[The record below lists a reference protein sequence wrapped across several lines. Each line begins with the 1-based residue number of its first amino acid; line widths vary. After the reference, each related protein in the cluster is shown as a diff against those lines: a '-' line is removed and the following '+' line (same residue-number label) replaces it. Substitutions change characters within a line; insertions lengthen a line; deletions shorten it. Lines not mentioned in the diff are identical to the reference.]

1 MKAKLEILALALG
14 FLGLIGTI
22 TATAIP
28 MWKVSAF
35 IGANLIVM
43 EELWEGLWVNC
54 FRQADIKMQCK
65 AYDSLLILPAELQ
78 AARAL
83 MCVSIVLVVIS
94 LMIAVCGTE
103 KSSCCSNNIR
113 SKNITLASGG
123 ILFLVSCLT
132 TLIPVSWVGHT
143 IIRNFYN
150 PLVVD
155 SQKRELGEALFI
167 GWVTSGVLLITGII
181 LLFCYSKRR
190 SREEESYPDTYVI
203 APIKDE
209 SVYLERTTS
218 SFHKN
223 QEYV

>member
-1 MKAKLEILALALG
+1 MKAKLEVFSLALG

-43 EELWEGLWVNC
+43 EELWEGLWMNC
-54 FRQADIKMQCK
+54 YRQADIKMQCK
-65 AYDSLLILPAELQ
+65 VYDSLLILPAELQ

-94 LMIAVCGTE
+94 LVMAACGTE
-103 KSSCCSNNIR
+103 KSNCCRDNMR
-113 SKNITLASGG
+113 SKNVTLATAGC
-123 ILFLVSCLT
+123 LFLVSCLT

-155 SQKRELGEALFI
+155 SRKRELGEALFI
-167 GWVTSGVLLITGII
+167 GWATSGVLLVTGII
-181 LLFCYSKRR
+181 LLLCYSKRR
-190 SREEESYPDTYVI
+190 SREEDLYTYVI
-203 APIKDE
+203 APVKGE
-209 SVYLERTTS
+209 SVQLESTPS
-218 SFHKN
+218 SFHKH